1 VLTLRD
7 SEEEAAFRSEIT
19 RWAKDNLPEELRWRD
34 DFDSLLEVDKLLS
47 EAGLI
52 GISWPRQYGG
62 RGASPLIEAV
72 MTDELGKIGVRRS
85 RAPSHQ
91 GTNTIGPTLMIHG
104 TPEQRGR
111 FLPEIIGVREIWCQ
125 GFSEPDAGSDLASVS
140 TTARLDGDVFIV
152 NGSKIWTSW
161 AQRADWIFALVRT
174 GTAEERHKGLSFLL
188 IPMTT
193 PGIEARPIKQIT
205 GASEFCE
212 VFFTEVHVDAS
223 GLVGEVGDGWRVAM
237 TLLSSERLSG
247 RYRYSTFR
255 HELEILARLY
265 GTRERGSDR
274 ADPWIAEL
282 GKVSALLDGIEAI
295 SLRVDSMRA
304 AGRDPGM
311 LASINKLWWPVAHQR
326 LTELGLRLSSA
337 VGEDPGYWYRAW
349 LDARPESIYGG
360 SAQIQRNIISER
372 HLGMPRK

>member
-1 VLTLRD
+1 MLTLRD

-19 RWAKDNLPEELRWRD
+19 RWAEDNLPEELRWRN
-34 DFDSLLEVDKLLS
+34 DFESLLKVDKLLS

-52 GISWPRQYGG
+52 GIGWPGQYGG

-72 MTDELGKIGVRRS
+72 MTDELGKVGVRRS

-91 GTNTIGPTLMIHG
+91 GTNTIGPTLMVHG

-125 GFSEPDAGSDLASVS
+125 GFSEPDAGSDLASVR
-140 TTARLDGDVFIV
+140 TIARQDGDVFIV
-152 NGSKIWTSW
+152 NGSKIWTSL
-161 AQRADWIFALVRT
+161 AQHADWIFALVRT
-174 GTAEERHKGLSFLL
+174 GSVEDRHKGLSFLL

-193 PGIEARPIKQIT
+193 AGIEVRPIKQIT

-212 VFFTEVHVDAS
+212 VFFTDVQVDRS

-247 RYRYSTFR
+247 RYRYSMFR
-255 HELEILARLY
+255 HELETLARVY
-265 GTRERGSDR
+265 GARAPENDG

-304 AGRDPGM
+304 AGQDPGM

-326 LTELGLRLSSA
+326 LTELGLRMSSA
-337 VGEDPGYWYRAW
+337 LADDPDYWYLAW

-360 SAQIQRNIISER
+360 SAQIQRNILSER
-372 HLGMPRK
+372 HLGMPRR

>member
-19 RWAKDNLPEELRWRD
+19 RWAEDNLPEELRWCN
-34 DFDSLLEVDKLLS
+34 DFESLLKVDKLLS

-52 GISWPRQYGG
+52 GIGWPGQYGG
-62 RGASPLIEAV
+62 REASPLIEAV
-72 MTDELGKIGVRRS
+72 MTDELGKVGVRRS

-91 GTNTIGPTLMIHG
+91 GTNTIGPTLMVHG

-125 GFSEPDAGSDLASVS
+125 GFSEPDAGSDLASVR
-140 TTARLDGDVFIV
+140 TTARQDGDVFIV
-152 NGSKIWTSW
+152 NGSKIWTSL
-161 AQRADWIFALVRT
+161 AQHADWIFALVRT
-174 GTAEERHKGLSFLL
+174 GTVEQRHKGLSFLL

-193 PGIEARPIKQIT
+193 PGIEVRPIKQIT

-212 VFFTEVHVDAS
+212 VFFTDVHVDPS

-247 RYRYSTFR
+247 RYRYSMFR
-255 HELEILARLY
+255 HELRTLARQY
-265 GTRERGSDR
+265 GARKRGNDR
-274 ADPWIAEL
+274 ADPWISEL

-304 AGRDPGM
+304 ARRDPGM

-326 LTELGLRLSSA
+326 LTELGLRMSSA
-337 VGEDPGYWYRAW
+337 LGDDPDYWYLAW

-372 HLGMPRK
+372 HLGMPRR